1 MTTYVAE
8 LYDKDNDHYT
18 IIAASDNE
26 MELRKRCRIIEHLLR
41 QDMIVHCKYNDK
53 TMELDK
59 EPYDSINI
67 RTVMPGETID
77 TYNLFLC

>member
-26 MELRKRCRIIEHLLR
+26 MELRKRCRIVGHLLR
-41 QDMIVHCKYNDK
+41 YDMVVHCKYNDK
-53 TMELDK
+53 TMEFDK
-59 EPYDSINI
+59 EPYDGII
-67 RTVMPGETID
+67 VRPVKPGETID

>member
-41 QDMIVHCKYNDK
+41 Q
-53 TMELDK
+53 T
-59 EPYDSINI
+59 
-67 RTVMPGETID
+67 
-77 TYNLFLC
+77 

>member
-18 IIAASDNE
+18 IIASSDNE
-26 MELRKRCRIIEHLLR
+26 MELRCRIIEHLLR

-67 RTVMPGETID
+67 RTVMQGETID